1 MYIINKNIASI
12 LVANIEKIKII
23 NKKDNKTII
32 IDRL

>member
-1 MYIINKNIASI
+1 MNNASI
-12 LVANIEKIKII
+12 LVVNIEKINII